1 MMRSMGVGS
10 GEPALLLNLRIKEAK
25 RKAEQEQHDRARE
38 VVKDEKDKAAAQRA
52 DRRIVQKDIDQWREN
67 ERKASAETD
76 ALLKRDK
83 AFAQDREEPAYR
95 IAIHELN
102 VFDPD
107 FPSHLSAVNARYPN
121 ISVTDKGQLIASIK
135 MADAGMKFG
144 PHGIEYIPGKL
155 QDKYRKAEEAL
166 GFHELRDL
174 ATYSRSTGKFLEID
188 AFEVEQKVLEKRV
201 ELARRIAQPG
211 ESVRVGTGGEI
222 AFTKI
227 APPTVDPAKEAAK
240 EVSAQAKTAAS
251 NKRFVTER
259 RIRQNDNELHS
270 LQRKLHAL
278 ELFKDAED
286 EAEIKAHSDRI
297 KELTADNDR
306 LLREMETP
314 DSPPPPTEQK
324 KPPGAPP
331 ATTSTPA
338 PAAPATPATGAGTS
352 PVPAETPTAPASKTP
367 VKSAPAAVETTTP
380 AAKKE
385 RIPFKDRMKESVSQT
400 QASAAPDMNALTASA
415 RDFSSF
421 SGRREEIESNPDLS
435 AEFNAAAESMSQM
448 LQSLGYDAAASA
460 ASGGYVADGSTIE
473 FEQDEYGEPV
483 AVTVDPDGARTPL
496 KKAASEA
503 TASIGSPITAS

>member
-1 MMRSMGVGS
+1 MGAGAGPES
-10 GEPALLLNLRIKEAK
+10 LRLNLRIQEAK
-25 RKAEQEQHDRARE
+25 RKDEQEQHDRARE

-222 AFTKI
+222 AFTKT

-240 EVSAQAKTAAS
+240 EASEKAKE
-251 NKRFVTER
+251 KRWIGKQQLETNES
-259 RIRQNDNELHS
+259 RIREWYIAMD
-270 LQRKLHAL
+270 KL
-278 ELFKDAED
+278 KDPTSIRYAQG
-286 EAEIKAHSDRI
+286 EIKKLQDDTDRI
-297 KELTADNDR
+297 LKSHEQEDA
-306 LLREMETP
+306 
-314 DSPPPPTEQK
+314 PPPPPPPPIEQK

-331 ATTSTPA
+331 ATTGTPA
-338 PAAPATPATGAGTS
+338 PAAPATQATPAPAPATGAGTS
-352 PVPAETPTAPASKTP
+352 PAPASKPP
-367 VKSAPAAVETTTP
+367 VKSARDAVYGRPATP
-380 AAKKE
+380 TA
-385 RIPFKDRMKESVSQT
+385 SQP
-400 QASAAPDMNALTASA
+400 QASTSSYGDPIAEIKRFTGSRADVESDPAMAAEFDSASESA
-415 RDFSSF
+415 R
-421 SGRREEIESNPDLS
+421 
-435 AEFNAAAESMSQM
+435 SM
-448 LQSLGYDAAASA
+448 LGSLGYDDESIDNGLQ
-460 ASGGYVADGSTIE
+460 SVLDGQTLYVADGEAGTE
-473 FEQDEYGEPV
+473 DDEGTR
-483 AVTVDPDGARTPL
+483 APL
-496 KKAASEA
+496 KKPAATVASVDVTSAAS
-503 TASIGSPITAS
+503 